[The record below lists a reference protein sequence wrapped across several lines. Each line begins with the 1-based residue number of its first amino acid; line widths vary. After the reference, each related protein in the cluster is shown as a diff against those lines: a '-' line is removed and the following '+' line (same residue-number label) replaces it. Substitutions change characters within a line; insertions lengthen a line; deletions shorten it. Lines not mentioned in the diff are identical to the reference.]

1 MLRSASSSSGLL
13 LPACLGGQFR
23 DFRPLLRCQP
33 VRPGRTALE
42 ATRPLWT
49 RRSGVLGC
57 ARRDVDDELAQLIG
71 IARPL
76 LFRESRHDLI
86 IAHPGGRAAGCTLQ
100 TRSLPTE
107 PGEGEDRTSCRI
119 PAGRNSRGAPAAGR
133 PPASRMRPSPR
144 PSFTSKGERP
154 PTSPT
159 RPTATEWPPACGPDA
174 GSRRGSR
181 GGGRRVRQG
190 RFGTLARASSSYRE
204 VGILKMKRRRARSS
218 APSDA
223 AVSGRPTLEHRRRG
237 RIQRL
242 GIKKGHNSP
251 WKKSVR

>member
-23 DFRPLLRCQP
+23 DFRSLLRCQP

-86 IAHPGGRAAGCTLQ
+86 VAHPGGRAAGCTLQ

-119 PAGRNSRGAPAAGR
+119 PAGRTPGALRRLDGRGL
-133 PPASRMRPSPR
+133 
-144 PSFTSKGERP
+144 
-154 PTSPT
+154 
-159 RPTATEWPPACGPDA
+159 
-174 GSRRGSR
+174 RGCDP
-181 GGGRRVRQG
+181 
-190 RFGTLARASSSYRE
+190 
-204 VGILKMKRRRARSS
+204 RRAR
-218 APSDA
+218 
-223 AVSGRPTLEHRRRG
+223 VSRARENARRRRRRG
-237 RIQRL
+237 RRRRNGHRPAGRTPGPDVALVGVDGAEAPVAACGGAPDQGTGEARRSGAGSRGSATFRPLRVLRRL
-242 GIKKGHNSP
+242 PRFRAYPAG
-251 WKKSVR
+251 